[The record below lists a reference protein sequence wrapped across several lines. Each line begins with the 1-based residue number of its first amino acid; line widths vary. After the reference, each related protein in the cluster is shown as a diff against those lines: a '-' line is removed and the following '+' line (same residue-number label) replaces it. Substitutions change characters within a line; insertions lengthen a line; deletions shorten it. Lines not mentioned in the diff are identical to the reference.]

1 MTPKN
6 ILKAALNLLRNDV
19 EWVQGDYVVIE
30 TAAGRQTFGA
40 GARLVPF
47 VEPIPSVIM
56 VDGKAIPT
64 AMATRQACAIGLVEL
79 ALADKGFDPKFGD
92 YLDSP
97 ELKAVRQYL
106 DAAIQERLTLS
117 ELKPHELG
125 YLREDYDYYVG
136 NMACYRATEGG
147 SREILSFE
155 EWVDNVLVE
164 QYDGVEDWNDRD
176 GRTVEEVI
184 AVFERAI
191 ELAPNRVIGS
201 PAATREVGSV
211 TAALTA

>member
-19 EWVQGDYVVIE
+19 EWVQGDYIVIE
-30 TAAGRQTFGA
+30 TTAGRQTFGA
-40 GARLVPF
+40 ATAAR
-47 VEPIPSVIM
+47 PIPSVIM

-79 ALADKGFDPKFGD
+79 AFADKGFDPKFGD

-117 ELKPHELG
+117 ELKPRELE
-125 YLREDYDYYVG
+125 YLREDYGYYVS
-136 NMACYRATEGG
+136 NMEYYRDTEGG

-191 ELAPNRVIGS
+191 ELAPNRAMDS
-201 PAATREVGSV
+201 PVHRASTTGPV
-211 TAALTA
+211 TAALEA